1 MLDWL
6 SGLSWYW
13 YAGIVAV
20 IAYLVWYLKKE

>member
-6 SGLSWYW
+6 AGLAWYW

-20 IAYLVWYLKKE
+20 IAYLIWYLNQD